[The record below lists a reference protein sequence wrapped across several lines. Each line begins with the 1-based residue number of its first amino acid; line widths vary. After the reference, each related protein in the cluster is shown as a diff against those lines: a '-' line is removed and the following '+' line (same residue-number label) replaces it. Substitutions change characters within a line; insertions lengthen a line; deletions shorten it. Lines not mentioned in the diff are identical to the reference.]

1 MKKII
6 YIFILCMISIFLI
19 SCGKRQ
25 TSSTTKSAET
35 TQQPEDQTEEQTD
48 FVDHELE
55 QQEQLADNSYLSTDY
70 HIEDYENGYLIIS
83 KSDGLLFGVIDRN
96 NNTIIPVEYDEI
108 SFVNSNGN
116 TDKQYF
122 CAKYENQYTLFDEQS
137 TKLIENSNYP
147 IDSVKYE
154 TKTSDNMPLLFYTK
168 ATSEQALDFSELI
181 FYNENGSIRS
191 NIKLENGNSSKPL
204 LLSEEYVNENF
215 FIMTITAFQSTNP
228 NATLTYMY
236 DYDGKVLKKWKKS
249 SISHCNTRGDS
260 ENDYYVYIQNLGAGK
275 VDKVYIDSNGNCK
288 SIDHYTGN
296 EIQNEYI
303 ENQQQ
308 ASPQTD
314 VHYVGPNNENVI
326 YKSND
331 TWKYESKTGTPIYD
345 TRYYSCKSFDKSYLL
360 SNENNDVCVIT
371 QNGKKVIDYGSITYD
386 GDENY
391 SYNGTTLDSY
401 NNFFSDNSSVCIVTK
416 EDGLEEA
423 HFFSES
429 E

>member
-1 MKKII
+1 MV
-6 YIFILCMISIFLI
+6 SIFLI
-19 SCGKRQ
+19 SCGKRH
-25 TSSTTKSAET
+25 TSTTTKSSET
-35 TQQPEDQTEEQTD
+35 TQQTEEQTEEETD
-48 FVDHELE
+48 FMDHENE
-55 QQEQLADNSYLSTDY
+55 QQEQLVTNSSLSTDY

-96 NNTIIPVEYDEI
+96 NNTILPVEYDEI
-108 SFVNSNGN
+108 SFVDSNGN

-122 CAKYENQYTLFDEQS
+122 CARYENQYTLFDEQG
-137 TKLIENSNYP
+137 TKLIENSIYP
-147 IDSVKYE
+147 IDSVNYE
-154 TKTSDNMPLLFYTK
+154 IAPSDNMPLLFYTK
-168 ATSEQALDFSELI
+168 PTAEQTLDFSELI
-181 FYNENGSIRS
+181 FYNENGSIKS
-191 NIKLENGNSSKPL
+191 NIKLENGISSKPL
-204 LLSEEYVNENF
+204 LLSTEYVNENF

-260 ENDYYVYIQNLGAGK
+260 ENDYYVYIQNLGTKK

-288 SIDHYTGN
+288 SVDHYTAN
-296 EIQNEYI
+296 EFQHEYM
-303 ENQQQ
+303 ENQQ
-308 ASPQTD
+308 ASTPID
-314 VHYVGPNNENVI
+314 VYYLGTNNENVI

-423 HFFSES
+423 HFFSEI